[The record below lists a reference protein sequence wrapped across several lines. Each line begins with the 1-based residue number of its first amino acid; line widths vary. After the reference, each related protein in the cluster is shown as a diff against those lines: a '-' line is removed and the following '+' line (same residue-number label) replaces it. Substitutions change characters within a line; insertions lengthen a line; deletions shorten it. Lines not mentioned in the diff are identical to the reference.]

1 MATWRWVNGADSI
14 VADAEYLFDDQRSLA
29 VSVGHSLA
37 QHLPN
42 GTNAPAKDYA

>member
-14 VADAEYLFDDQRSLA
+14 VADAEYFFDDQCGLA

-37 QHLPN
+37 QHLSDGPN
-42 GTNAPAKDYA
+42 DTAKDYA